1 MEYDE
6 RRDIVSDQRDADHT
20 KSPFAA
26 EDLFK
31 PETED
36 RSFIEH
42 SDSPGWPSPAADLI
56 AWLAAQSREIDWDAV
71 PDTPTQEPVR
81 ALRRRLSPEMR
92 QEIVARY
99 LSGENSLPLSRA
111 YGVSKTGLLDLLRRE
126 GVELRRRPITESDAR
141 WAARLYESGMS
152 ISEVVEQIGYSFSTV
167 RRALHRSGVA
177 MRPKGV
183 RRSSLKNE

>member
-1 MEYDE
+1 MEYNE
-6 RRDIVSDQRDADHT
+6 RRDIVSDQRDVEHT
-20 KSPFAA
+20 KPLFEA

-56 AWLAAQSREIDWDAV
+56 AWLAAQSREIAWDATPVV
-71 PDTPTQEPVR
+71 PKQVAVH
-81 ALRRRLSPEMR
+81 ALKRRLSPEMR
-92 QEIVARY
+92 EEIVARY

-111 YGVSKTGLLDLLRRE
+111 FGVSKTGLLDLLRRE

-141 WAARLYESGMS
+141 RAARLYESGMS
-152 ISEVVEQIGYSFSTV
+152 ISEVVDQIGYSFSTV
-167 RRALHRSGVA
+167 RRALHQRGVVI
-177 MRPKGV
+177 RPKGIK
-183 RRSSLKNE
+183 RSSIREK